1 MAFDY
6 SKLWSILKERDM
18 YREELRISTGMSS
31 ATLAKLGKNEIV
43 SLEVL
48 GRICEVLKCDI
59 GDIVEYK
66 ADKEI

>member
-6 SKLWSILKERDM
+6 SKLWAILKERDM